1 MLRIYPV
8 CLEMVRDV
16 AVLLEMIGRHDRDL
30 CRQLRRS
37 SVSVVLNVAEGAGV
51 RDGRRRMR
59 YGDALGSAMETQAG
73 IEAAVAIGYLR
84 AMPEELVGRF
94 SHIIGVLTKVS

>member
-8 CLEMVRDV
+8 CLEMVREV
-16 AVLLEMIGRHDRDL
+16 ALLLERVGRHDRDL
-30 CRQLRRS
+30 CRQLRRA

-59 YGDALGSAMETQAG
+59 YGDALGSAMETRAG
-73 IEAAVAIGYLR
+73 IEAAVAIGYLDE
-84 AMPEELVGRF
+84 MPEELAGRF
-94 SHIIGVLTKVS
+94 AHIIGVLMKVS

>member
-16 AVLLEMIGRHDRDL
+16 AVLLEVIGRHDRDL

-37 SVSVVLNVAEGAGV
+37 SMSVVLNVAEAAGV

-73 IEAAVAIGYLR
+73 IEAAVAIGHLK

-94 SHIIGVLTKVS
+94 RHIIGVLTKVS